1 MTSLDKPTSDTDSTT
16 RTDQEATDAKA
27 VTEAALFE
35 AFGGVR
41 GMVETVVPGLLFVTI
56 FTINKDLHSSAI
68 AALAVSLILVA
79 VRLIRKDT
87 VKHAFS
93 GVFGVAFGVV
103 FAMMTG
109 NAKDFYLPGML
120 YTLGLALAYLI
131 TTLAGVPLIGLIL
144 GPVFKENLSWRTRNP
159 GRKKAYAK
167 ASYAWGLILLAK
179 CAILFPL
186 YWWADTTQFGWV
198 LVALKIPPFLLAV
211 YLTWVFLAKAPPPI
225 DVFAEMEAEEQAEKD
240 RKAAEAAAAPRRAT
254 RSSEERQA
262 VAPKPR
268 GGPGTVS
275 HGSGPSPYVRP
286 ALSRPSRPGAPT
298 AGPPT
303 APREPARPRTAA
315 RRRPPGSPRCSA
327 SEPAARG

>member
-1 MTSLDKPTSDTDSTT
+1 MTSLDKPTSDTDRTT
-16 RTDQEATDAKA
+16 RTDQQEADAKA

-41 GMVETVVPGLLFVTI
+41 GMVETVLPGLLFVTI
-56 FTINKDLHSSAI
+56 FTVNKDLHISAI
-68 AALAVSLILVA
+68 AALVVSLLLVA
-79 VRLIRKDT
+79 VRLIRRDT

-159 GRKKAYAK
+159 GRRKAYAK

-225 DVFAEMEAEEQAEKD
+225 DVFAEMEAQEQAEEARTAD
-240 RKAAEAAAAPRRAT
+240 AAAAAT
-254 RSSEERQA
+254 RHQE
-262 VAPKPR
+262 
-268 GGPGTVS
+268 
-275 HGSGPSPYVRP
+275 Y
-286 ALSRPSRPGAPT
+286 
-298 AGPPT
+298 
-303 APREPARPRTAA
+303 
-315 RRRPPGSPRCSA
+315 
-327 SEPAARG
+327 

>member
-1 MTSLDKPTSDTDSTT
+1 MTSLDKPSSDTDRTT
-16 RTDQEATDAKA
+16 RTDQQEADAKA

-41 GMVETVVPGLLFVTI
+41 GMVETVLPGLLFVTI
-56 FTINKDLHSSAI
+56 FTVNKDLHLSAI
-68 AALAVSLILVA
+68 AALVVSLLLVA
-79 VRLIRKDT
+79 VRLIRRDT

-159 GRKKAYAK
+159 GRRKAYAK

-225 DVFAEMEAEEQAEKD
+225 DVFAEMEAQEQAEEA
-240 RKAAEAAAAPRRAT
+240 RKAEAAAAAT
-254 RSSEERQA
+254 RHQE
-262 VAPKPR
+262 
-268 GGPGTVS
+268 
-275 HGSGPSPYVRP
+275 Y
-286 ALSRPSRPGAPT
+286 
-298 AGPPT
+298 
-303 APREPARPRTAA
+303 
-315 RRRPPGSPRCSA
+315 
-327 SEPAARG
+327 

>member
-1 MTSLDKPTSDTDSTT
+1 MTSLDKPTADTVDAEDSEQDV
-16 RTDQEATDAKA
+16 RA

-35 AFGGVR
+35 AFGGLR
-41 GMVETVVPGLLFVTI
+41 GMIETVLPGLLFVTI
-56 FTINKDLHSSAI
+56 FTINKNLHWSAI
-68 AALAVSLILVA
+68 AALAVSLVLVV
-79 VRLIRKDT
+79 VRLVTRDT

-109 NAKDFYLPGML
+109 NAKNFYLPGML
-120 YTLGLALAYLI
+120 YTLGLALAYII

-167 ASYAWGLILLAK
+167 ASWAWGLILLAK

-186 YWWADTTQFGWV
+186 YWWANTAQLGWV

-211 YLTWVFLAKAPPPI
+211 WLTWVFLAKAPAPI

-240 RKAAEAAAAPRRAT
+240 RKAAAEAAVEGQDATSGRHRRDA
-254 RSSEERQA
+254 
-262 VAPKPR
+262 
-268 GGPGTVS
+268 
-275 HGSGPSPYVRP
+275 
-286 ALSRPSRPGAPT
+286 
-298 AGPPT
+298 
-303 APREPARPRTAA
+303 
-315 RRRPPGSPRCSA
+315 
-327 SEPAARG
+327 